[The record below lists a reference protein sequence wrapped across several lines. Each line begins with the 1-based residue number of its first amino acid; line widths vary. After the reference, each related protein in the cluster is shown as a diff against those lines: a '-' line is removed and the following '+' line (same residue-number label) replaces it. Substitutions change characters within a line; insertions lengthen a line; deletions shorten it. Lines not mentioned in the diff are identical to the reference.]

1 MRLKVGDTVVVTTG
15 KDKGKTGK
23 ITQVLREEN
32 RVVVDGVNRMKKNRK
47 VRQKDADGQIEFS
60 APINASNVMIVD
72 PKTKKGTRIQIK
84 KVDGKNVRI
93 AQKSGTE
100 IK

>member
-1 MRLKVGDTVVVTTG
+1 MRLKQGDTVVVTAG

-23 ITQVLREEN
+23 VTQVLREEN
-32 RVVVDGVNRMKKNRK
+32 RVVVEGVNRMKKNRK
-47 VRQKDADGQIEFS
+47 VRQQDADGQIEFD

-84 KVDGKNVRI
+84 QVDGKNVRVT
-93 AQKSGTE
+93 QKSGAE
-100 IK
+100 LK